1 MQLSLVS
8 LLAVSLGFIFH
19 ELGHRFVAKKYGYIA
34 TYSLWIPGLLL
45 AIITSFFSVIFAA
58 PGAVGILS
66 KEKINVNEEEY
77 INHLGKISIT
87 GPLLNVCLAL
97 IFLLLS
103 YLYIYANKFGAST
116 PTLSIIL
123 VVGAHIN
130 SILAAFNLIPFGPF
144 DGRKIFKWN
153 KVIWF
158 STAAVAVG
166 LFLFIQSPL
175 SSLDNI
181 NAPKEPTSYKS
192 YTDLEGR
199 FSFNYPANWIQVT
212 SDRDSEWAEIFGEL
226 TDSVVFH
233 DEFDYGCVGILPF
246 DLSEDRPD
254 IVIDEAI
261 LLEATDNIIKSFD
274 TLVLITKNRITVD
287 PLADEGQ
294 RVAYELI
301 FQDIPDNETSFIFTC
316 TYSNE
321 YIYVLLFGCLSEYCE
336 TLIPAYNQLIES
348 VRFR

>member
-1 MQLSLVS
+1 MDGNDLYRDVISQLDSGIPKSEIADKLTRFAHLDREEADNYVNGIDVSDQDMNNIDNEKADEKEPEYRTKYAIREFIELALSAIILAAAFGNFFYRAVDGPSDLSRLMQLSLVS

-45 AIITSFFSVIFAA
+45 AITTSFFSVIFAA
-58 PGAVGILS
+58 PGAVGIRS
-66 KEKINVNEEEY
+66 KEKIDVNEEEY

-103 YLYIYANKFGAST
+103 YLYIYTNRFGAST

-212 SDRDSEWAEIFGEL
+212 SDRDSEWAGIFGKL
-226 TDSVVFH
+226 MSDVNNGH
-233 DEFDYGCVGILPF
+233 
-246 DLSEDRPD
+246 
-254 IVIDEAI
+254 
-261 LLEATDNIIKSFD
+261 
-274 TLVLITKNRITVD
+274 
-287 PLADEGQ
+287 
-294 RVAYELI
+294 
-301 FQDIPDNETSFIFTC
+301 ETSHAATR
-316 TYSNE
+316 
-321 YIYVLLFGCLSEYCE
+321 
-336 TLIPAYNQLIES
+336 PA
-348 VRFR
+348 